1 MTAEMTLG
9 LNLNAELKEL
19 QEPKEL
25 KRLRELRE
33 LFPSSPRRGV
43 RDINKLSRSLLYGAD
58 GVVSKFRQNLMV
70 FTHHPVCAAKDAA
83 QLFLIAQTPLLGE
96 EGKGAYLLVVLGQH
110 LQ

>member
-1 MTAEMTLG
+1 MKQ
-9 LNLNAELKEL
+9 LKE
-19 QEPKEL
+19 ENEL
-25 KRLRELRE
+25 SELNE
-33 LFPSSPRRGV
+33 VFPSSPRRGV

-70 FTHHPVCAAKDAA
+70 FTNHPGCAAKDAA

-96 EGKGAYLLVVLGQH
+96 EGKGLDLLVVLGQH